1 MATSIPL
8 GTKKNCSHGGGFGAE
23 LKSGKGGGGERSSG
37 RAVEGGLT
45 RFVNT
50 LLEKGEKETAER
62 AERGRLGHKGGRER
76 NRHKNKQ
83 ADRLVN
89 TRTVSREVHTDG
101 LRKETLIL

>member
-1 MATSIPL
+1 MSSRRRTQS
-8 GTKKNCSHGGGFGAE
+8 GAE
-23 LKSGKGGGGERSSG
+23 NWERGGGGRSSG

-45 RFVNT
+45 RCVNT

-62 AERGRLGHKGGRER
+62 AERGRLDHKGGRER
-76 NRHKNKQ
+76 NRHENKQ

-101 LRKETLIL
+101 LRKETLWSRDGHHPT